1 MIAAIERMSGLKWK
15 AQGPAFLVAGG
26 HSAIHW
32 IIATIYILLPFIR
45 EDLGLSY
52 TEVGSLIS
60 VFHAASLV
68 ANVGSGAVVDITG
81 RRVVI
86 QVASLFV
93 GGIAL
98 ILVGLAK
105 DIWILAALLVFVGLT
120 NNLWHPAAIAYLS
133 RTYPESRG
141 YTLSLHT
148 LGASLG
154 DTISPLVAG
163 LLLLWLPW
171 QGAASFTALPVF
183 AVALALFI
191 TLGRDE
197 KVERRID
204 TGESEMGL
212 RTYLKGLVG
221 LFRDRAVFGLCVMSG
236 FRSMCQSGLLVYLPM
251 LLKNTFGFGPV
262 LLGFALTIMQIG
274 GMISGP
280 VAGIVSDKAGRQP
293 VILGGLIA
301 TTLIVF
307 SFTFNMDPMLVIPL
321 LCLLGCS
328 LFSVRPVIHGWA
340 MDLAPSEMHGSAVSL
355 LFATQSAFS
364 LLVPVVG
371 GVVADTWGLSAV
383 FYGLAGA
390 MFVATIMASIMSD
403 SRQN

>member
-1 MIAAIERMSGLKWK
+1 MSGLKWK
-15 AQGPAFLVAGG
+15 VQGPAFLVAGG

-32 IIATIYILLPFIR
+32 IIAAIYILLPFIR

-52 TEVGSLIS
+52 TEAGSLIS

-81 RRVVI
+81 RRIVI

-98 ILVGLAK
+98 MLVGLAK
-105 DIWILAALLVFVGLT
+105 DVWTLAALLVLVGLT

-133 RTYPESRG
+133 RTYPGSRG

-154 DTISPLVAG
+154 DTVSPLVAG
-163 LLLLWLPW
+163 VLLLWIPW
-171 QGAASFTALPVF
+171 QGVASATALPVF

-197 KVERRID
+197 KVERRRD
-204 TGESEMGL
+204 KSQSEMGL
-212 RTYLKGLVG
+212 KAYLKGLFG
-221 LFRDRAVFGLCVMSG
+221 LFRNRAMFVLCVMSG
-236 FRSMCQSGLLVYLPM
+236 FRSMCQNGLLVYLPM

-262 LLGFALTIMQIG
+262 LLGLALTIMQIG

-280 VAGIVSDKAGRQP
+280 VAGIASDKAGRQP
-293 VILGGLIA
+293 VMLGGFIA

-307 SFTFNMDPMLVIPL
+307 SFTFHMAPMLVIPL

-328 LFSVRPVIHGWA
+328 LFAVRPVIHGWA
-340 MDLAPSEMHGSAVSL
+340 MDLSPSEMHGSAVSV
-355 LFATQSAFS
+355 LFATQSGFS
-364 LLVPVVG
+364 LIVPVVG
-371 GVVADTWGLSAV
+371 GLVADTWGLGAV

-390 MFVATIMASIMSD
+390 MLIATIMASIMLD
-403 SRQN
+403 RR